1 MTTTTTTTTTTGTDL
16 ETLHAELEQ
25 EVIRLKLELAEAKTL
40 NAHTTKERD
49 DATNELA
56 EAVQANIRV
65 MRERDELRAE
75 LEDARSQIDDLAVE
89 ITNLRFNS
97 FKLSHDVDIF
107 QKENDELERRN
118 RYLEEHQSDS
128 QIGLRSSSGVG
139 DDMVSIAEEQTLCSD
154 GSSSSSLHRKDSA
167 HDSHGSNRSLT
178 LRQSGGGGDVRPSFG
193 KIESSSKLM
202 NSYTA
207 LEIFSTIED
216 GCLDGGHGAPSEP
229 IRRLGHQTCRRSS
242 ELSEGVPTKHTSI

>member
-1 MTTTTTTTTTTGTDL
+1 MTTVTTTGTDL

-49 DATNELA
+49 DATNELS

-154 GSSSSSLHRKDSA
+154 GSSSSSLHRKDNP

-178 LRQSGGGGDVRPSFG
+178 SRTSPSGGDVRPSFG
-193 KIESSSKLM
+193 KIESSSSKLM
-202 NSYTA
+202 NSFTA
-207 LEIFSTIED
+207 LEIFSAIED

-229 IRRLGHQTCRRSS
+229 IRRLSHQTCRRSS
-242 ELSEGVPTKHTSI
+242 ELSEGVPTKHT